1 MNRTRTREMAF
12 KLLYQVEVQKNLDDE
27 DIELFF
33 DYVCADEML
42 LSNEAKEYI
51 RDVVYGV
58 QKERDNIYLAISK
71 NIKKDWEMDRISKMN
86 MALLKLSIFEIL
98 YRQIPYKVAINEVIE
113 LAKKY
118 GEDTSPAFINGV
130 LASIV
135 KEVQESSP

>member
-1 MNRTRTREMAF
+1 MAF